1 MATNLSGST
10 TAVFIVTLSAALEK
24 AVTVGWVTAD
34 GTGKAGVDYEAA
46 SGSVTFE
53 PGETAKQIQVVV
65 YGREEGA
72 TSESRTFK
80 ILLTPPENAILDQEL
95 TEVIISVTDDEGAP
109 VTSVTVATGPRGVK
123 GDPGLSAYQLAVMQ
137 GEFVGTLDEWLQFE
151 RDAKVNA
158 DKAEA
163 AANSVDDKISEAT
176 ASAIAEA
183 STQADRSTQQAVRSE
198 AAADRAE
205 TAYVV
210 GMPYKDVPTAQAA
223 IDGGNIPV
231 GNFFNVRSQSLLD
244 YVDEYQN
251 VAGVAT
257 PTGKSYPARKA
268 IEEVLSTVRKDGSEE
283 VVAKILNSFGF
294 MIWKLLGNGSF
305 GTKNTLIT
313 PDSVLLQHLQIKK
326 TDLGA
331 LVLKDKAGFY
341 KIIVDNNGNIPGA
354 SSGGGDAGLAARN
367 ASNLAYSANVKGQ
380 YNSAIQRPVANL
392 NHCQWYGQSLG
403 SDQEC
408 WPALSKVAKAL
419 LDNLMLGDSP
429 RPNARGGAAFVPVG
443 SATLKPLK
451 AVVQD
456 PSNPNIINTDAQ
468 VAALP
473 PGAANEGE
481 GAVAAVNFFRE
492 MWLQHHGLMQDA
504 NRRLVLS
511 NGAVNGK
518 TIEAL
523 SKGADPELYQR
534 PLQAAQ
540 QVKAIADSQGLSYAV
555 YALCWLQGEWNYTT
569 AYGGDTTKEGYK
581 AKLKQLYQDFV
592 QDHCYAIAGQSKPCA
607 IFTYQTSASFTNDT
621 NDLAIGMAQWEFS
634 KEEKNAYLVTPSYP
648 AWDKGGHLNPN
659 GSRWMDMQFG
669 KVKHRVLTLGE
680 GWEPL
685 SPIGNTLK
693 GRELLVDY
701 HVPCPPLQFKAVA
714 VGTTDTTYTQ
724 KGFRVQDDSGTVPIV
739 SVEIATD
746 TIIRITLG
754 RDVVGSAKLFYADKT
769 VHNGNGNVCDSD
781 PFIAGDNY
789 VYQAGSGQ
797 YAGENKP
804 ELIDKPYS
812 LENWSIAFCVP
823 VNIIS

>member
-24 AVTVGWVTAD
+24 TVSVGWSTAD
-34 GTGKAGVDYEAA
+34 GTGKAGVDYEAG
-46 SGSVTFE
+46 SGSITFE
-53 PGETAKQIQVVV
+53 PGETAKQIQIVV
-65 YGREEGA
+65 YGRAQGESGD
-72 TSESRTFK
+72 SRTFK

-95 TEVIISVTDDEGAP
+95 TDVTITVIDDAGAP
-109 VTSVTVATGPRGVK
+109 VTSVTVATGPRGRP
-123 GDPGLSAYQLAVMQ
+123 GDPGLSAYQLAVNQ
-137 GEFVGTLDEWLQFE
+137 GEFEGTLQEWLDKE
-151 RDAKVNA
+151 RSAKVNA
-158 DKAEA
+158 DRAED
-163 AANSVDDKISEAT
+163 AANSVDSKI
-176 ASAIAEA
+176 AIATENAVGMA
-183 STQADRSTQQAVRSE
+183 STQADRSTQQAARSE
-198 AAADRAE
+198 AAANRAE
-205 TAYVV
+205 TAYAV
-210 GMPYKDVPTAQAA
+210 GMPYKDVAAAQAA
-223 IDGGNIPV
+223 INAGNIPV
-231 GNFFNVRSQSLLD
+231 GNYFNVRSLSLLD

-251 VAGVAT
+251 AAGVAT

-283 VVAKILNSFGF
+283 IVAKILNSFGF
-294 MIWKLLGNGSF
+294 MVWKLLGDGTF

-313 PDSVLLQHLQIKK
+313 PESVLLKSLQFKK

-331 LVLKDKAGFY
+331 LVLKDRRGFY

-354 SSGGGDAGLAARN
+354 SSGGGNADVAARN
-367 ASNLAYSANVKGQ
+367 ASNLAYSANVKSQ

-392 NHCQWYGQSLG
+392 NHCQWFGQSLG

-429 RPNARGGAAFVPVG
+429 RPNTRSGAAFVPVG

-456 PSNPNIINTDAQ
+456 PANPNIISTDAQ
-468 VAALP
+468 VAALA

-492 MWLQHHGLMQDA
+492 MWLQHHGLMQDP

-511 NGAVNGK
+511 NGAVNGR

-523 SKGADPELYQR
+523 SKGANPELWQR

-540 QVKAIADSQGLSYAV
+540 QVKAIADAQGLTYAV

-581 AKLKQLYQDFV
+581 ALEHKLYADFV
-592 QDHCYAIAGQSKPCA
+592 QDHCYGIAGQQKPCA
-607 IFTYQTSASFTNDT
+607 MFTYQTGASFTSDT
-621 NDLAIGMAQWEFS
+621 NDLAIGMAQWEFT

-648 AWDKGGHLNPN
+648 AWDKGGHLNSN

-701 HVPCPPLQFKAVA
+701 HVPCPPLQFKPVA

-724 KGFRVQDDSGTVPIV
+724 KGFRVQDASGTVPIV

-746 TIIRITLG
+746 TIIRIMLG

-797 YAGENKP
+797 YVGENKP